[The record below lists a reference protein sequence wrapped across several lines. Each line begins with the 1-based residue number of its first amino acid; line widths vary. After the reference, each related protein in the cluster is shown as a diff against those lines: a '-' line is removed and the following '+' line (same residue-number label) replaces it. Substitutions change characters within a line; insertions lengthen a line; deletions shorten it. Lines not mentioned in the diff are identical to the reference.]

1 MTNANA
7 NAPESGWLDE
17 NGNVLGDDKKVPL
30 SSLSELTGFPVEF
43 IKKELLLKGEEL
55 SMSDLRSSM
64 ISYLETSALNE
75 EKTDA

>member
-1 MTNANA
+1 MNNTDA

-17 NGNVLGDDKKVPL
+17 NGNALGDDQKVPL

-64 ISYLETSALNE
+64 ISYLETSSLSE
-75 EKTDA
+75 EKLDA